1 MNWLSKALK
10 KAERWLRRR
19 IIGPAKQTLA
29 AELAVNLD
37 QIDDAIEQAILR
49 YAASVGGLPL
59 ATFVSVAIA
68 NLGLSDRINQFV
80 GDLLSKLG
88 AGTSRSVQPGKG
100 REAAARDELA
110 SLRAAIREEA
120 SKA

>member
-1 MNWLSKALK
+1 MGWLSKALK
-10 KAERWLRRR
+10 KAERWLRRK
-19 IIGPAKQTLA
+19 IVGPAKQTLA

-68 NLGLSDRINQFV
+68 NLGLSDRVNQFV
-80 GDLLSKLG
+80 ADLLGKLG

-110 SLRAAIREEA
+110 SLRAAIQEEA
-120 SKA
+120 AKA